1 MQFQYLQIMHAL
13 PQHWKKTMK
22 QFARNFY
29 NLYIQDHHLMKC
41 NTIYNLEKLN
51 SEELYHT
58 QLLLKY
64 GNPTCQGYHK
74 KNFDDYVFN

>member
-1 MQFQYLQIMHAL
+1 
-13 PQHWKKTMK
+13 
-22 QFARNFY
+22 
-29 NLYIQDHHLMKC
+29 MKC

-51 SEELYHT
+51 NEELYHM

-64 GNPTCQGYHK
+64 DNPTCQGYHE